1 MKPDSPGS
9 SARELGMK
17 YRPEVDGLRAIAVL
31 SVIMYHAQF
40 VVFGRDWFQ
49 GGYIGVDVFFVI
61 SGYLITKIILSEL
74 RQTGSFDYAFF
85 YERRARRILPVLFVV
100 MLVSFPFAWRLLL
113 PGDFVEYSKSI
124 LSAVF
129 FGSNFFFYYAT
140 TDYGAD
146 SSLLKPFLHTWSL
159 GIEEQFYIVLP
170 LLVVFFHRFL
180 NRYILLLFSLLLLVS
195 LVWSASMSTSQPE
208 LNFYFPL
215 SRFWELLTGSI
226 LAYLEIKRGRL
237 GNRLASLLLP
247 PAGIALIGGGVFL
260 FDNATPHP
268 GYLTALPVLGVAL
281 IIAAS
286 SASDPVG
293 RILAWRPIV
302 AVGLVSY
309 SAYLWHFP
317 VFAFARISN
326 SSPGYGDKLVWLLIT
341 FVLSAISYVAVEQ
354 PFRRQSIMRRKTLLW
369 TLSAAASLIIGLQA
383 SALYTQGFVERVPSM
398 FREGSFEDEPWMT
411 LKKPDGNPCF
421 DGGVC
426 VFEAEQEP
434 AATDGRP
441 GIFFL
446 GDSHLAAVASGL
458 RERLADHDLYFDL
471 LGGCPFYLGASR
483 YESDGVANKC
493 SAERQAERLETVVDS
508 PAEIVVLMG
517 RYPLVLSGRWFD
529 NREGGVE
536 STDYIEIRSEQG
548 LSPAEAVRRGIQRLL
563 DAEKQVLLVYPLVEV
578 GWNVPEKL
586 NSERPDDFAE
596 LKKWLR
602 ENPLTV
608 SFNAYMTRAHQ
619 TFEVFDSFD
628 HPNVHRVYPH
638 KLLCNTEIQGRCVTH
653 DEDHLYYADDD
664 HPTSRGREMINDLII
679 EEIREIELSL
689 QR

>member
-1 MKPDSPGS
+1 
-9 SARELGMK
+9 MK

-40 VVFGRDWFQ
+40 VIFGRDWFQ
-49 GGYIGVDVFFVI
+49 GGYIGVDIFFVI

-74 RQTGSFDYAFF
+74 RETGSFDYPFF

-100 MLVSFPFAWRLLL
+100 MLASFPFAWRFLL

-180 NRYILLLFSLLLLVS
+180 NRYILLLFSALLLLS
-195 LVWSASMSTSQPE
+195 LFWSARMATSQPE

-237 GNRLASLLLP
+237 SNRLASRLLP
-247 PAGIALIGGGVFL
+247 PVGIVLIAAAVFL
-260 FDNATPHP
+260 FDDSTPHP

-293 RILAWRPIV
+293 RILAWRPMV
-302 AVGLVSY
+302 AVGLISY

-326 SSPGYGDKLVWLLIT
+326 PSPGCGDKLEWLLIT
-341 FVLSAISYVAVEQ
+341 FVLSAISYVAIEQ
-354 PFRRQSIMRRKTLLW
+354 PFRRQSLMRRRTLVW
-369 TLSAAASLIIGLQA
+369 ILSATAAVIIGLQA
-383 SALYTQGFVERVPSM
+383 SALYTQGFIERVPSI
-398 FREGSFEDEPWMT
+398 FREDSFENEPWMT
-411 LKKPDGNPCF
+411 LKNSEGNPCF
-421 DGGVC
+421 DAGLC
-426 VFEAEQEP
+426 VFEADP
-434 AATDGRP
+434 GSDGNEHKP

-493 SAERQAERLETVVDS
+493 SAERQAERLETVVGS
-508 PAEIVVLMG
+508 PAEVVVVMG
-517 RYPLVLSGRWFD
+517 RYPLFLSGRWFD
-529 NREGGVE
+529 NLEGGVE

-548 LSPAEAVRRGIQRLL
+548 LSPVEAVRRGIQRLV
-563 DAEKQVLLVYPLVEV
+563 DAGKQVLLVYPLVEV

-596 LKKWLR
+596 LKAWLR

-608 SFNAYMTRAHQ
+608 SFEAYMTRAQ
-619 TFEVFDSFD
+619 ETFEAFDSFD

-638 KLLCNTEIQGRCVTH
+638 ELLCNTEIQGRCVTH

-664 HPTSRGREMINDLII
+664 HPTSRGSEMINDLII
-679 EEIREIELSL
+679 EEIRAIEDSMR
-689 QR
+689 Q

>member
-1 MKPDSPGS
+1 
-9 SARELGMK
+9 MK
-17 YRPEVDGLRAIAVL
+17 YRPEIDGLRAIAVL

-49 GGYIGVDVFFVI
+49 GGYIGVDIFFVI

-74 RQTGSFDYAFF
+74 RETGRFDYAFF
-85 YERRARRILPVLFVV
+85 YERRARRILPMLFVV
-100 MLVSFPFAWRLLL
+100 MLASFPFAWRFLL

-180 NRYILLLFSLLLLVS
+180 NRHILLLFSALLLLS
-195 LVWSASMSTSQPE
+195 LFWSAGMATRQPE

-226 LAYLEIKRGRL
+226 LAYLEIKKGRL
-237 GNRLASLLLP
+237 SNRPASRLLP
-247 PAGIALIGGGVFL
+247 PVGVVLIAAAVFL
-260 FDNATPHP
+260 FDDATPHP
-268 GYLTALPVLGVAL
+268 GYLTVLPVLGVAL

-293 RILAWRPIV
+293 RILAWRPMLAI
-302 AVGLVSY
+302 GLVSY

-326 SSPGYGDKLVWLLIT
+326 STPGYGDKLEWLLIT
-341 FVLSAISYVAVEQ
+341 FVLSAISYFAIEK
-354 PFRRQSIMRRKTLLW
+354 PFRRQSVMGRNSLVWI
-369 TLSAAASLIIGLQA
+369 LSATASVIIGLQIA
-383 SALYTQGFVERVPSM
+383 ALYTEGFVERVPSM
-398 FREGSFEDEPWMT
+398 FREASFEDEPWAA
-411 LKKPDGNPCF
+411 LKNAEGNPCF
-421 DGGVC
+421 DAGLC
-426 VFEAEQEP
+426 VFEAD
-434 AATDGRP
+434 TDSGGSGDKP
-441 GIFFL
+441 GILFL
-446 GDSHLAAVASGL
+446 GDSHLAAVAKGL
-458 RERLADHDLYFDL
+458 RERLTDHDLYFDL
-471 LGGCPFYLGASR
+471 VGGCPFYLGASR
-483 YESDGVANKC
+483 YESNGVANKC
-493 SAERQAERLETVVDS
+493 SAERQAERMATAAEL
-508 PAEIVVLMG
+508 PAEIVVVMG
-517 RYPLVLSGRWFD
+517 RYPLFLSGRWFD

-548 LSPAEAVRRGIQRLL
+548 LSPAEAVRRGVLRLVE
-563 DAEKQVLLVYPLVEV
+563 AGKQVLLVYPLVEA

-586 NSERPDDFAE
+586 NSERPEDFLE
-596 LKKWLR
+596 LREWLQ

-608 SFNAYMTRAHQ
+608 SFDAYMARARE
-619 TFEVFDSFD
+619 TFAVFDSLE
-628 HPNVHRVYPH
+628 HPNIHRVYPH
-638 KLLCNTEIQGRCVTH
+638 TLLCNTRIQGRCLTH

-664 HPTSRGREMINDLII
+664 HPTSKGSEMINDLII
-679 EEIREIELSL
+679 EKIREIVSANE
-689 QR
+689 QPPKKT